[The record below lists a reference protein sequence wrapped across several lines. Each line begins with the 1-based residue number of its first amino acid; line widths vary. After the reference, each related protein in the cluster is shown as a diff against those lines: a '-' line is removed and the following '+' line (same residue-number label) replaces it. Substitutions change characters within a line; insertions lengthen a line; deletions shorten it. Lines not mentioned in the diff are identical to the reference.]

1 MRKLHWYLLVLISTI
16 VLVFVRLDIRT
27 DITDFFF
34 TGGDADS
41 AFLINQFSA
50 DSLQRRIILSIAHP
64 ASEPGEVSAFIDE
77 FRVSLSALKGVER
90 VWSSALDESSI
101 EQLFEIYAD
110 QQVHLLSLAPET
122 QIPALFEPAQLQ
134 ARVARIKSILLG
146 PDPLQAKV
154 LLQKDPMLLTL
165 DWLTRIKSTFSRP
178 RQADDHTVLFVQT
191 SASGMDINAHTS
203 VQQEIKQL
211 FDQLK
216 HSDVG
221 TYQLASTGVPV
232 FASKIK
238 AEVSRDI
245 QRVSGLS
252 MLAIMALFIVV
263 FRSPKALLLT
273 ALMLISTISAAVL
286 ITQTVFGYVHGLTL
300 ALGATLIGICIDY
313 FIHAMIHGSAQS
325 TQFSEQNVRKI
336 WPSLLLGGATT
347 LIGYFALAA
356 SGFPGLQQI
365 AVFSA
370 SGIVIALLITRFVIP
385 DLMRQFDLHLKPA
398 LASERLLKL
407 MHAPV
412 VKLGLPLIA
421 IIVFLG
427 GIFAIQW
434 SDDLQDL
441 SPNLE
446 QLKTNDNLIR
456 SRMASIEPGRFILV
470 EAADT
475 ELALQLNEQ
484 VHAALANLQSAGVL
498 EDYFPVFP
506 WIASKQLQKR
516 NAQSWNKVIES
527 ELIKNWDHALVDD
540 GFSVKA
546 FPALSV
552 SDAEYVERKTLT
564 HTIAE
569 ELLSRQLM
577 RYDDKSIVV
586 TWLGKHDVTKLK
598 EAIQAMPGARYFSQ
612 RESID
617 ALATS
622 YRQKAAQ
629 MLILGLLAI
638 LVLLI
643 WRFRSIKQ
651 ALKVLSPAILSIGFV
666 LGIAGILQS
675 SLNMLHLVG
684 LLLTAAICV
693 DYGIFFAENRSGNHQ
708 LAFQAIT
715 ASALTSAASF
725 ASLGVAQNPALQAL
739 AWTVAPGILIGFL
752 LCPILLR
759 PASDTAQKPV

>member
-1 MRKLHWYLLVLISTI
+1 MRKARWYLLIFIATVSIAILK
-16 VLVFVRLDIRT
+16 LDIRT

-50 DSLQRRIILSIAHP
+50 DSLQRRIILSVAHP
-64 ASEPGEVSAFIDE
+64 QGEQTEVSAFIDE
-77 FRVSLSALKGVER
+77 FRASLSSLKGVER
-90 VWSSALDESSI
+90 VWSSALGESGV
-101 EQLFEIYAD
+101 EQLLKIYAD
-110 QQVHLLSLAPET
+110 QQIHLRSLAPET

-134 ARVARIKSILLG
+134 ARVARIKSTLLG
-146 PDPLQAKV
+146 PDPQQAKA
-154 LLQKDPMLLTL
+154 LLQIDPMLLTL
-165 DWLTRIKSTFSRP
+165 DWLTRIQSTFSRP
-178 RQADDHTVLFVQT
+178 RQADDYTVLFVQT
-191 SASGMDINAHTS
+191 SASGMDINSQTS
-203 VQQEIKQL
+203 VQLEIELL

-216 HSDVG
+216 QHSTG
-221 TYQLASTGVPV
+221 TYRLATTGVPI

-238 AEVSRDI
+238 AEVSQDI
-245 QRVSGLS
+245 QRVSSLS
-252 MLAIMALFIVV
+252 MLVIMALFIIV

-273 ALMLISTISAAVL
+273 ALMLISTVSAAVL
-286 ITQTVFGYVHGLTL
+286 ITQAVFGYVHGLTL

-325 TQFSEQNVRKI
+325 IELSGQNIRRI

-347 LIGYFALAA
+347 LIGYFALAV

-370 SGIVIALLITRFVIP
+370 SGIVIALLITRFIIP
-385 DLMRQFDLHLKPA
+385 DLMQRFDLQLKPV
-398 LASERLLKL
+398 LASDRLLKV
-407 MHAPV
+407 MHVPA

-446 QLKTNDNLIR
+446 QLKANDSLIR

-470 EAADT
+470 QAQDT
-475 ELALQLNEQ
+475 ETALQRSEQAHAVLASLQNE
-484 VHAALANLQSAGVL
+484 GVL

-506 WIASKQLQKR
+506 WIASKQLQQR
-516 NAQSWNKVIES
+516 NEQSWNKVLES
-527 ELIKNWDHALVDD
+527 ELMNNWDRALVDE

-546 FPALSV
+546 FPPLSV
-552 SDAEYVERKTLT
+552 SDSEFIERKTLKQP
-564 HTIAE
+564 IAE
-569 ELLSRQLM
+569 ELLSRQMM
-577 RYDDKSIVV
+577 RYDGKSIVV
-586 TWLGKHDVTKLK
+586 TWLGKHDVETLK
-598 EAIQAMPGARYFSQ
+598 EAIQAVPGARYFSQ
-612 RESID
+612 RDSID

-629 MLILGLLAI
+629 MLVLGLLAI
-638 LVLLI
+638 LALLI
-643 WRFRSIKQ
+643 WRFRSVKQ
-651 ALKVLSPAILSIGFV
+651 ALKVLSPAMLSIGFV
-666 LGIAGILQS
+666 LGIAGMLES
-675 SLNMLHLVG
+675 PLNMLHLVG

-725 ASLGVAQNPALQAL
+725 ASLGVANNPALQAL

-759 PASDTAQKPV
+759 PASALADKAV